1 MGNSGFVL
9 LLTAVALLC
18 VIGIITLENLHS
30 ETNSRDPSI
39 KQQADTAIAIEKLL
53 LMVPTVP

>member
-39 KQQADTAIAIEKLL
+39 KQQADTAIAIEKTL